1 MSRQSLIK
9 FLTKLDKELYGSSA
23 KYRREADG
31 REMVFTFNKRR
42 FVEELRKEFDKRELL
57 KEFDSKSVQAFME
70 AGATKILNV
79 CGQNA
84 AKFKQRRGILIRRN
98 QHSIKV
104 VIATEKNPSTDKNY
118 NNFIKLK
125 ELYKSELNSFVLDL
139 NEHLKTNY
147 GKRLNKT
154 KIDFDRSTFKSSIS
168 VDPTKEIQHGSDLL
182 EAGHEEGEGILES
195 RMSDAIDTAINQKYM
210 RQVVK
215 DNLQTNFKELGI
227 SLKFVRDDATD
238 THSIFA
244 QSKVEN
250 RETGF
255 DSAKEKTE
263 FRKQLKAALVKLN
276 SKEPITELKGSD
288 SIEEFKT
295 KQVTYDVMTEFK
307 KAEGKYVKVSKVKKP
322 KATKRSAVD
331 SQKKQKSKVVRS
343 EIAKAAIPKT
353 RLSPGESRTG
363 PSMFSLA
370 ALINQKLPET
380 VEKNMGPPALTNVT
394 GRFANSVRVTDVVPT
409 AQGFPSIGYTYRK
422 SPYQTFE
429 TGNKQGDAE
438 RDPRKLI
445 NRSIREIA
453 AEMAIGRFY
462 TRRV

>member
-57 KEFDSKSVQAFME
+57 EEFDSKSVQAFME
-70 AGATKILNV
+70 AGATKILRA
-79 CGQNA
+79 CSENA
-84 AKFKQRRGILIRRN
+84 KKFKQRRGILIRRN

-118 NNFIKLK
+118 NNFTKLK
-125 ELYKSELNSFVLDL
+125 ELYKSELDSFVLDL
-139 NEHLKTNY
+139 NEHLKENY

-154 KIDFDRSTFKSSIS
+154 KTKFDKTTFKSEIV
-168 VDPTKEIQHGSDLL
+168 VDRTKEIQHGSDLL

-195 RMSDAIDTAINQKYM
+195 RMADAIDTAINQKYM

-215 DNLQTNFKELGI
+215 DNIETNFDALGI
-227 SLKFVRDDATD
+227 DLGFVRDDKTD
-238 THSIFA
+238 SHSIFA
-244 QSKVEN
+244 QSKVIN

-255 DSAKEKTE
+255 DSSDEKAK
-263 FRKQLKAALVKLN
+263 FRKQLKDAITKLN
-276 SKEPITELKGSD
+276 SKEPITGLKGSD

-322 KATKRSAVD
+322 KAAKRNAVY

-343 EIAKAAIPKT
+343 EISKAAAPKT

-363 PSMFSLA
+363 PSMFSLV

-394 GRFANSVRVTDVVPT
+394 GRFANSVRVTDVIST

-429 TGNKQGDAE
+429 TGNKQGDPE

>member
-1 MSRQSLIK
+1 
-9 FLTKLDKELYGSSA
+9 
-23 KYRREADG
+23 
-31 REMVFTFNKRR
+31 
-42 FVEELRKEFDKRELL
+42 
-57 KEFDSKSVQAFME
+57 
-70 AGATKILNV
+70 
-79 CGQNA
+79 
-84 AKFKQRRGILIRRN
+84 
-98 QHSIKV
+98 
-104 VIATEKNPSTDKNY
+104 
-118 NNFIKLK
+118 
-125 ELYKSELNSFVLDL
+125 
-139 NEHLKTNY
+139 
-147 GKRLNKT
+147 
-154 KIDFDRSTFKSSIS
+154 
-168 VDPTKEIQHGSDLL
+168 
-182 EAGHEEGEGILES
+182 
-195 RMSDAIDTAINQKYM
+195 M

-353 RLSPGESRTG
+353 RLSPGESRTE
-363 PSMFSLA
+363 PSMFSLV

-394 GRFANSVRVTDVVPT
+394 GRFANSVRVTDVIPT